1 MEWTT
6 EVDCAYDASFT
17 IGDESGDVIAVK
29 IQLKDWAGNDLKVPA
44 SVIAYLSNVSTGLTP
59 HPISGEITLT
69 SGGDGDVVVLLTLNC
84 WLLISEADGDIDI
97 DVNETGT
104 DDLYLVLVMPNG
116 KLIVS
121 DALDFS

>member
-17 IGDESGDVIAVK
+17 IGDEDSNVIAVK

-69 SGGDGDVVVLLTLNC
+69 SGGDGDVIVLLTLNC